1 MINLF
6 FQLLLGHIYSIFGLS
21 VIKVLYSNSH
31 IFKLIAFKN
40 AFDRVKVMQ
49 KENGASIGK
58 LINVANIIT
67 FSYAC
72 RRTIDFD

>member
-1 MINLF
+1 M
-6 FQLLLGHIYSIFGLS
+6 YSILKLFA
-21 VIKVLYSNSH
+21 IKAPNSYIFSNRLH
-31 IFKLIAFKN
+31 FKTY
-40 AFDRVKVMQ
+40 FDRVKELMQ
-49 KENGASIGK
+49 KENGASIGG